1 MYSLVF
7 FTGGRGFTLIEL
19 LVSISIIALFAS
31 ILGIGLLGPQA
42 GGADAAIVANLQNA
56 AKEAQLFLNENRN
69 SFTGL
74 CTAPNG
80 ISTMMQG
87 ADDANGNSPL
97 MVVDCN
103 DNSNAW
109 AIAAT
114 LRTDSGQYYCI
125 DSVGNERVVTG
136 LITNTA
142 GVGNFHTTNTRV
154 CP

>member
-1 MYSLVF
+1 MAK
-7 FTGGRGFTLIEL
+7 GFTLIEL

-42 GGADAAIVANLQNA
+42 GGADAALVANLQNA
-56 AKEAQLFLNENRN
+56 SKEAQLYLNENRN
-69 SFTGL
+69 SFAGV
-74 CTAPNG
+74 CSAPNG
-80 ISTMMQG
+80 MTAMIQA
-87 ADDANGNSPL
+87 ADDANGNDPL
-97 MVVDCN
+97 MTADCN

-125 DSVGNERVVTG
+125 DSVGNERAVTG
-136 LITNTA
+136 FITNTA
-142 GVGNFHTTNTRV
+142 GAGNFHTTNTRV